1 MIDKYYFNINTLLY
15 KKYSKS
21 YDLQYEEYQR
31 LLKDRANLVYEKSIE
46 EINKPEVIESENSL
60 VNFSRKSSDNSN
72 SEKED
77 VVEDLIVR
85 EGNRKYSVKPFNQPH
100 PLIQST
106 PNIPSSTTNNISKFM
121 PETTPV
127 MSDRPTSIPSLRLDG
142 VNSPSNYSPAKNA
155 SRSGTKLVKV
165 KTNKNIINVVIDNFR
180 VSYYQ
185 AHVSRLS
192 FLMYDFNS
200 KKLVQVLE
208 PTPYNCNNQL
218 EKKMSEIDEYYIN
231 GQNNKRNSPRKDYRP
246 KDKAL
251 HNNYSNQ
258 SNDKQDDD
266 VDVQDSDEFHQFI
279 KQIKYAMNR
288 EENQPAITNWKII
301 MGFIWIFSLFFIV
314 TNFTLMV
321 TAIDIIKLNLTLFED
336 SLKIQTNFVI
346 GNYYIRELTLLNI
359 PEYKD
364 YYGNAYKDVY
374 YKNLTNDLDI
384 LYNNTKT
391 MDKIIGKYDIGLSA
405 ENNYT
410 LFGEKKPLFIIQ
422 SDFIQRVE
430 TTLKASRLEV
440 STSMYKVA
448 SMNQNQ
454 VSLSNNFVFLFIY
467 NTLNDFF
474 SNNWINSYVYQNE
487 LKTQINDSLTINIVV
502 LSFSIVVFLAGYSLS
517 IITYTKVMEKKES
530 YISVFFEID
539 NSIIFDNLKKCEKF
553 LKYISV
559 SVVFK
564 YIIIII
570 VTLL

>member
-1 MIDKYYFNINTLLY
+1 
-15 KKYSKS
+15 
-21 YDLQYEEYQR
+21 
-31 LLKDRANLVYEKSIE
+31 
-46 EINKPEVIESENSL
+46 
-60 VNFSRKSSDNSN
+60 
-72 SEKED
+72 
-77 VVEDLIVR
+77 
-85 EGNRKYSVKPFNQPH
+85 
-100 PLIQST
+100 
-106 PNIPSSTTNNISKFM
+106 
-121 PETTPV
+121 
-127 MSDRPTSIPSLRLDG
+127 
-142 VNSPSNYSPAKNA
+142 
-155 SRSGTKLVKV
+155 
-165 KTNKNIINVVIDNFR
+165 
-180 VSYYQ
+180 
-185 AHVSRLS
+185 
-192 FLMYDFNS
+192 
-200 KKLVQVLE
+200 
-208 PTPYNCNNQL
+208 
-218 EKKMSEIDEYYIN
+218 
-231 GQNNKRNSPRKDYRP
+231 
-246 KDKAL
+246 
-251 HNNYSNQ
+251 
-258 SNDKQDDD
+258 
-266 VDVQDSDEFHQFI
+266 
-279 KQIKYAMNR
+279 
-288 EENQPAITNWKII
+288 
-301 MGFIWIFSLFFIV
+301 
-314 TNFTLMV
+314 
-321 TAIDIIKLNLTLFED
+321 LFED
-336 SLKIQTNFVI
+336 SLKIQTNFFI